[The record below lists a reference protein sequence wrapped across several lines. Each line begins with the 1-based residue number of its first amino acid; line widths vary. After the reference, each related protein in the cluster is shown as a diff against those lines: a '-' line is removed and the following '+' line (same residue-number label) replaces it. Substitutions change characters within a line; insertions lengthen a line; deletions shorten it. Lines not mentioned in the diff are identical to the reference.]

1 VAPRGYREEDL
12 VSNRASL
19 LIHGGTEDER
29 RAWAEESARN
39 FGVPL
44 TEVRQAPE
52 LSGALKQPNG
62 VVFVPDLGKLPLE
75 AQGLIL
81 RCLQMQEERPKLVL
95 GVSGAA
101 MAALTRGT
109 LREDL
114 HYRLNQAQV
123 DLQTEGLRDALKRRW
138 AVQAEQLAARA
149 AAQKAV
155 EEQERAAAQARLPG
169 SVTRILPKRK
179 PAASASRK
187 GASRNNAVR

>member
-1 VAPRGYREEDL
+1 MAPRGYREEDL

-29 RAWAEESARN
+29 RAWAEEAARN

-44 TEVRQAPE
+44 TEVRQAAE
-52 LSGALKQPNG
+52 LPGALRQPNG
-62 VVFVPDLGKLPLE
+62 VLFVADVAKLPLD

-81 RCLQMQEERPKLVL
+81 RCLQMQEERPKVVV

-101 MAALTRGT
+101 SAALTRGS

-123 DLQTEGLRDALKRRW
+123 DLQTEGLREVLKRRW
-138 AVQAEQLAARA
+138 AQQAEQLAVRA
-149 AAQKAV
+149 AALKAA
-155 EEQERAAAQARLPG
+155 EEKERAAAVARRPG
-169 SVTRILPKRK
+169 SVTRTLPKRK
-179 PAASASRK
+179 APPPVRKSAPR
-187 GASRNNAVR
+187 NAVR

>member
-1 VAPRGYREEDL
+1 MALRGYREEDL

-29 RAWAEESARN
+29 RAWAEEAARN

-44 TEVRQAPE
+44 TEVRQPLE
-52 LSGALKQPNG
+52 LSGALRQPNG
-62 VVFVPDLGKLPLE
+62 VVFIPDVAKLPLD

-81 RCLQMQEERPKLVL
+81 RCLQMQEERPKVVV

-123 DLQTEGLRDALKRRW
+123 DLQTDGLRDALKRRW
-138 AVQAEQLAARA
+138 AQQAEALAARA
-149 AAQKAV
+149 AALKAA
-155 EEQERAAAQARLPG
+155 EEQERAAAVARRPG

-179 PAASASRK
+179 APATARK
-187 GASRNNAVR
+187 GAARNAVR

>member
-1 VAPRGYREEDL
+1 MALRGYREEDL

-29 RAWAEESARN
+29 RAWAEEAARN
-39 FGVPL
+39 FSVPL

-52 LSGALKQPNG
+52 LAGALQQPNG
-62 VVFVPDLGKLPLE
+62 VVFIPDVAKLPLD

-81 RCLQMQEERPKLVL
+81 RCLQMQEERPKVVV

-114 HYRLNQAQV
+114 HYRLHQAQV
-123 DLQTEGLRDALKRRW
+123 DLQTDGLRDALKRRW
-138 AVQAEQLAARA
+138 ARQAEQLAARA
-149 AAQKAV
+149 AAQKAA
-155 EEQERAAAQARLPG
+155 EEQERAAAIARRPG

-179 PAASASRK
+179 APATARK
-187 GASRNNAVR
+187 GTARNAVR